1 MASAQ
6 GIRAGQAY
14 VELVARDAQ
23 LVRSLDS
30 LKTKLKAFGEGLRG
44 IGEKM
49 ALAGAGIVTPLLASA
64 KSFSDTGDA
73 LDKMSARTG
82 LSVEALSEIGYA
94 ADASGTS
101 LDDVE
106 SAIRKMQKTV
116 GDSANG
122 SKQATQALA
131 DLGLTAAQLQRLQ
144 PEDQFSAIAQRL
156 NQITDPALR
165 AAATMRVFGKSG
177 TSLFPLLGDLQ
188 ELRAEARAL
197 GFVMSTEDA
206 KAAADL
212 NDAFGRVKTATQTV
226 TNAIGAALVPLLI
239 DVSDRIVAML
249 GDVRRWI
256 NENKGLVVSALKI
269 GVVVAAAGAAIFAL
283 GIAFSVAGTIIGG
296 IVSGITGAISA
307 ISGAISVVMAIGP
320 ALSAAASGIATVFG
334 AIVTPAGIVIAL
346 LIGLAAYGIYAS
358 GVVGKA
364 LDYLGAR
371 FDELKSAG
379 MESLQ
384 GIKDALAAGDISLAA
399 RILWLSLKAAWQR
412 GIFELNALWL
422 GFKEQFLSI
431 ATGAFYG
438 AVALVADAFYGL
450 RRIWTQTINFWS
462 DMLDRFAG
470 YFIKTWNELTGY
482 LAKQFTK
489 LQGVFDASINVK
501 AVNRSIDRETKTKNE
516 GVSRRNLDAR
526 LGREG
531 DLQAIEQERKG
542 VLSAIAI
549 EAGSEDTQRRAKFAG
564 ELAESE
570 KALEEARVEW
580 KAAIEQAKNLRASG
594 KGEPGTDQPKLPEIN
609 LPDITQR
616 AQSVLDV
623 SGSFNVAAIAQ
634 MGVGDTATERT
645 AKASEETAKNTR
657 RIIQKMDDDGATFE

>member
-49 ALAGAGIVTPLLASA
+49 ALAGAGIVAPLLASA

-106 SAIRKMQKTV
+106 SSIRKMQKTV
-116 GDSANG
+116 ADSANG
-122 SKQATQALA
+122 SKQATQALS
-131 DLGLTAAQLQRLQ
+131 DLGLTAAQLQALK

-156 NQITDPALR
+156 TQISDPGQR
-165 AAATMRVFGKSG
+165 AAAAMRVFGKSG
-177 TSLFPLLGDLQ
+177 TALLPLVGDLQ
-188 ELRAEARAL
+188 QLRAEARAL

-212 NDAFGRVKTATQTV
+212 NDAFGRVKSATQTV

-239 DVSDRIVAML
+239 DVSDRIVAVL

-269 GVVVAAAGAAIFAL
+269 GAVIAAAGAAIFGL
-283 GIAFSVAGTIIGG
+283 GVAFSVAGSIVGG
-296 IVSGITGAISA
+296 IVSGITGTISA
-307 ISGAISVVMAIGP
+307 ISGAISVVSAIGP
-320 ALSAAASGIATVFG
+320 VLATAASGIAAVFG
-334 AIVTPAGIVIAL
+334 AIITPAGIVIAL

-358 GVVGKA
+358 GIVGKS
-364 LDYLGAR
+364 LEYLSAR
-371 FDELKSAG
+371 FDDLKSAG

-412 GIFELNALWL
+412 GIFELNTLWL

-489 LQGVFDASINVK
+489 LQGVFDASINVETIT
-501 AVNRSIDRETKTKNE
+501 RTIDRETKSKNE

-531 DLQAIEQERKG
+531 DLQAVEQERTG
-542 VLSAIAI
+542 VLSAIAV
-549 EAGSEDTQRRAKFAG
+549 EAGNEDTQRRAQFAG
-564 ELAESE
+564 ELADSE
-570 KALEEARVEW
+570 KALEEARIEW
-580 KAAIEQAKNLRASG
+580 RAAIEQAKNLRASG
-594 KGEPGTDQPKLPEIN
+594 EGEPGTDRPKLPEIN

-645 AKASEETAKNTR
+645 AKASEDTARNTR
-657 RIIQKMDDDGATFE
+657 RIIQKMDDDGATFD